1 MSMFKR
7 FRQIALLEQTILTI
21 LAFLT
26 LYPLFFMVSSSFKT
40 NDQFITNFWGISW
53 PLNLENYIDVFPAVS
68 GFIVNSIVYT
78 VLTVSIVA
86 VLALFTGYAFA
97 RFRFAGKEILFLAML
112 ALMMLPGVLT
122 LAPLFVQM
130 RDWGW
135 LNTRQG
141 VVLPWVA
148 TQLVFATFIMRIF
161 FEKLPK
167 EVFEAARLDGAG
179 ELRLVWSIAIP
190 MALPGLGTIV
200 IIDSLFSWNNIIWP
214 LVVVFDRDKLPIAPG
229 MIGFR
234 GDYYTDFGLLFAG
247 YTLASLPLIILFIFM
262 IRKFIKGLEGGLSV

>member
-40 NDQFITNFWGISW
+40 NDQFITNFWGLSW

-68 GFIVNSIVYT
+68 GFIVNSIIYT

-97 RFRFAGKEILFLAML
+97 RFRFAGKEFLFLAML

-167 EVFEAARLDGAG
+167 EVFEAARLDGAS
-179 ELRLVWSIAIP
+179 ELRLLWSVAIP